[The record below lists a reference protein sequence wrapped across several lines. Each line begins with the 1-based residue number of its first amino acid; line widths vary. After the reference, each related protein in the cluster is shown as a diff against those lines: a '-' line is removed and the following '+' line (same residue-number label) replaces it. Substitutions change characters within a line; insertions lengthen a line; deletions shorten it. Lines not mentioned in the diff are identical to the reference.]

1 MMLAMKR
8 LAWPLA
14 AILLFSFVVAPVQAA
29 DKPLELKWTELANM
43 IVGHKVHITLTDDLI
58 VGGEVASVRDDSIV
72 LEVSSPTKGFPRGS
86 GTIPRSSV
94 KLIGLERTRGSFGRA
109 IGTTVGVVSGLTL
122 GVVAATKTSGVTP
135 GVTVFLLVAGGAT
148 VGGYF
153 VGRQLDHR
161 ITRIT
166 IVP

>member
-1 MMLAMKR
+1 MKR

-14 AILLFSFVVAPVQAA
+14 AILLFSFVAAPVQAA
-29 DKPLELKWTELANM
+29 DKPLELKWSELANM
-43 IVGHKVHITLTDDLI
+43 IVGHKVHITLTDEVI

-72 LEVSSPTKGFPRGS
+72 LEVRTPAKGYPKGS

-109 IGTTVGVVSGLTL
+109 IGTTVGVLSGLTL
-122 GVVAATKTSGVTP
+122 GVVAAVQTNGTAP
-135 GVTVFLLVAGGAT
+135 GVTVFLLVAGGGA

-153 VGRQLDHR
+153 VGRQLDHHV
-161 ITRIT
+161 TRIT